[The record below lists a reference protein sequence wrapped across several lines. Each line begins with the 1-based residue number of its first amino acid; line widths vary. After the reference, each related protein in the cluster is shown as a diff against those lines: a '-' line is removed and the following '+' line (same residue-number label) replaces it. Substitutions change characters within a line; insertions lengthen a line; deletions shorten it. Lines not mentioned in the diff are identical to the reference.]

1 MSWPN
6 SRPASS
12 IESAVDPLGELLTAT
27 PFDDADRWERR
38 GELAAGG
45 MGVVAIVFDRW
56 LDREIAVKAPSTEQD
71 AARLFREARITAS
84 LDHPGIVSVFDAGR
98 SPRGE
103 PWFTMRLVRGRS
115 LADTFAE
122 LEADAPTEP
131 LIRHVLAAA
140 EAVAYAHSRKVIHRD
155 LKPGNIM
162 VGPFGET
169 QVIDWGLALDGN
181 EQTSGADGARGTQG
195 ADGPRAGTASSMSP
209 EQARREPIDRRADVY
224 ALGLILMQ
232 AVTRRPPF
240 PASMSRDAI
249 LAELVAGRVP
259 TLPRETPVQAELRA
273 IIACATDRDPQ
284 RRYPDA
290 KAFADDLARYLDGRR
305 VAAHN
310 YSARE
315 MLTRLIRLWRVPL
328 ALSAVALVVIGI
340 VIYVGFERVAQE
352 RDVSELTLGRALVD
366 HARAALHRD
375 DRGAAEILARE
386 AVRRGDFPEAR
397 GVLLAAPSSRP
408 VRVSL
413 ETGDCSA
420 IDVAWAADGPP
431 LTLCQEPG
439 RLSVHRGRVLLW
451 ERELATRGAIFIDH
465 GKLVLAQPDG
475 GRVERLDARTGET
488 LSSFEPTCRYGNLA
502 PASDRRFG
510 LIQHHACAYDI
521 DANTTRPL
529 PIDGCGGF
537 LRIATTS
544 RDHRL
549 FAAACGDG
557 SLLVGRLDRDSARA
571 TVGADVERGV
581 RRIDARLPVAPE
593 RPLPTALELVDEET
607 ILVGDS
613 DGGVTLLDL
622 ERPRTRRRVV
632 PHAAVIRRVLVSA
645 DGRRAVVRYEDG
657 PVYVVDIASFASLGR
672 LPPRAGPSY
681 QTAGITPDGHIYATS
696 PGRLEHWDFSKMRA
710 RELFFPEGLS
720 DLALSPDGGTLAVSH
735 GAAVSIVEVA
745 TRTITKTWS
754 WQRELVRTLTFSTGR
769 SAGYR
774 LAVGTLGLNGL
785 HVFEGEGRIDLPY
798 NRLMRKVVALGSSA
812 FLASDFGRRLS
823 IFEIIGPP
831 TQGPEVTVEDHHVSP
846 DGKHLA
852 ILDTSQRVWVATDWS
867 PRSGLIEVG
876 RWVGARRVARLDEA
890 SVFVLDRDGLTE
902 LPAEAMAAPRMRY
915 LAGGPELGALA
926 VSPRVLAASARD
938 GSVHL
943 WRRGEA
949 RAYAVIRDLER
960 RVDEV
965 VLAPDGSWLVAG
977 DWTGRMLFMDT
988 DTRGPGG
995 LAEAERAWGLTLDDL
1010 VPEAR

>member
-1 MSWPN
+1 MSWLGK
-6 SRPASS
+6 SAPASA
-12 IESAVDPLGELLTAT
+12 IDSAADPLGELLTT
-27 PFDDADRWERR
+27 GPFDDEDRWERR

-56 LDREIAVKAPSTEQD
+56 LAREIAVKVPSSEQD

-103 PWFTMRLVRGRS
+103 PWFAMRLVRGRS

-122 LEADAPTEP
+122 LAAEAPTEP

-140 EAVAYAHSRKVIHRD
+140 EAVAYAHSRGVVHRD

-169 QVIDWGLALDGN
+169 QVIDWGLALDGA
-181 EQTSGADGARGTQG
+181 EQPHGAHGAHGGQG

-209 EQARREPIDRRADVY
+209 EQARREPVDARADVY
-224 ALGLILMQ
+224 ALGLVLMQ

-240 PASMSRDAI
+240 PSTLAREAI

-259 TLPRETPVQAELRA
+259 TLPREAQVPAELRA
-273 IIACATDRDPQ
+273 IIACATERDP
-284 RRYPDA
+284 RKRYPDA
-290 KAFADDLARYLDGRR
+290 KSFADDVARYLDGRR
-305 VAAHN
+305 VAAHT
-310 YSARE
+310 YSAGE
-315 MLTRLIRLWRVPL
+315 LLTRLLRMWRVPL
-328 ALSAVALVVIGI
+328 ALSAVALVVIGVVLI
-340 VIYVGFERVAQE
+340 VGFERVARE
-352 RDVSELTLGRALVD
+352 RDVSEHTLGRALVD

-397 GVLLAAPSSRP
+397 GVLLAAPSTRP
-408 VRVSL
+408 GRLEL

-420 IDVAWAADGPP
+420 IDVAWSGDGAP

-439 RLSVHRGRVLLW
+439 RLSVHRGRELLW
-451 ERELATRGAIFIDH
+451 ERALATRGAVFID
-465 GKLVLAQPDG
+465 GGNLVLAQPDG
-475 GRVERLDARTGET
+475 GRLERLDARTGET
-488 LSSFEPTCRYGNLA
+488 RSSFEATCRYGNLT
-502 PASDRRFG
+502 PAADRR
-510 LIQHHACAYDI
+510 LALLQHHACAYDI
-521 DANTTRPL
+521 DASTTTPL
-529 PIDGCGGF
+529 PIEGCGGF

-557 SLLVGRLDRDSARA
+557 SLLVGALAPERA
-571 TVGADVERGV
+571 GHAV
-581 RRIDARLPVAPE
+581 RRIDAQLPVAPA
-593 RPLPTALELVDEET
+593 RPLPTALEFVDAAT
-607 ILVGDS
+607 MILGDS

-622 ERPRTRRRVV
+622 ERPRTRRRIV

-657 PVYVVDIASFASLGR
+657 PVYVLDVASFASLGR

-681 QTAGITPDGHIYATS
+681 QTAGIAPGGDIYATS
-696 PGRLEHWDFSKMRA
+696 PGRIERWDFSAVRA

-720 DLALSPDGGTLAVSH
+720 DLALSPDGSTLAVSH
-735 GAAVSIVEVA
+735 GAAVSVVDVA
-745 TRTITKTWS
+745 SRAVIARHS
-754 WQRELVRTLTFSTGR
+754 WQRELVRTLAFE
-769 SAGYR
+769 AGPAIGHR
-774 LAVGTLGLNGL
+774 LAVGTLGINGL
-785 HVFEGEGRIDLPY
+785 HLLEGQTRVDLPF
-798 NRLMRKVVALGSSA
+798 NRLIRKVAAFGSAA
-812 FLASDFGRRLS
+812 FIASDFGRRLS
-823 IFEIIGPP
+823 IFETIGPP
-831 TQGPEVTVEDHHVSP
+831 SPGPDLLVEDHHSSP
-846 DGKHLA
+846 DGRHLA
-852 ILDTSQRVWVATDWS
+852 ILDTGQRVWIATDWT
-867 PRSGLIEVG
+867 PRSELTDVG
-876 RWVGARRVARLDEA
+876 RWVGARKVARLDGA
-890 SVFVLDRDGLTE
+890 TVFVLDRDGLTE
-902 LPAEAMAAPRMRY
+902 LPAEPMAPPRLRY

-949 RAYAVIRDLER
+949 RAYAIIRDLER
-960 RVDEV
+960 RADEV

-977 DWTGRMLFMDT
+977 DWTGRMLFLDT
-988 DTRGPGG
+988 DSLRAGG
-995 LAEAERAWGLTLDDL
+995 LEDARRAWGLTLDDL